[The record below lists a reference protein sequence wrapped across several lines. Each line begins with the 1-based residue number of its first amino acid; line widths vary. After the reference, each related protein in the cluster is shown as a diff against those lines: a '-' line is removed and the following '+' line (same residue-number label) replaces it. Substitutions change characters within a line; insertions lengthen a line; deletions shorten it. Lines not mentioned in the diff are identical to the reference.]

1 MVDNERTLD
10 DLLDIFSHASSLS
23 ASSYSC
29 IVMLLI
35 FVAVLEEWMPFYG

>member
-10 DLLDIFSHASSLS
+10 DLLGHASSLS